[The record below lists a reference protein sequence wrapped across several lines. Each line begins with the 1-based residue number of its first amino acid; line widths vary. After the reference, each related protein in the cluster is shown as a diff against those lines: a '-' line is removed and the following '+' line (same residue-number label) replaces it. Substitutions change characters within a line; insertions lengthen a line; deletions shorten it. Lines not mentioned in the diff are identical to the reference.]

1 VDALVNRIRA
11 IRPSGAAAMVA
22 IDGWGCG
29 GKTALA
35 GALLD
40 RLEPEVQYLGT
51 DEFFAGF
58 DVVEPGPVSHLRW
71 SELTDAIHSLKLT
84 GTASVR
90 SFDWDR
96 LAVGPPVPLAGRA
109 WIVEGLYGLRPEFR
123 DLYDLRIWV
132 QGRLDNRLD
141 RVTARDG
148 AHNIPFWEREWMPR
162 ERAYMAAERPWS
174 IADIIV
180 AGADADIG
188 AIGQILRTS
197 V

>member
-1 VDALVNRIRA
+1 
-11 IRPSGAAAMVA
+11 VA

-35 GALLD
+35 GAMLD

-71 SELTDAIHSLKLT
+71 GELADAIHGLSRS
-84 GTASVR
+84 GEASVR
-90 SFDWDR
+90 SFDWDW
-96 LAVGPPVPLAGRA
+96 LAVGPAADLAGNA
-109 WIVEGLYGLRPEFR
+109 WIVEGLYGLRPELR
-123 DLYDLRIWV
+123 DMYDLRIWV
-132 QGRLDNRLD
+132 QGRLDTRLD
-141 RVTARDG
+141 RVAARDG

-162 ERAYMAAERPWS
+162 ERAYMTAERPWLF
-174 IADIIV
+174 ADIVV
-180 AGADADIG
+180 AGADAEVG
-188 AIGQILRTS
+188 ELGEMLRAC